1 MHQNLI
7 NVGLVILC
15 VQCCRCDWK
24 TTHSITEQF
33 KCQIPHR
40 RSLRITELLK
50 LNCQDDTVPAHVILN
65 RCDDTTGTCLN
76 QRAICTAIETRR
88 ISFYFQWRRF
98 GETGFRNR
106 TGRTVEHLKCGCNDT
121 ITYGCT

>member
-1 MHQNLI
+1 MVNLFTQQAKLFI
-7 NVGLVILC
+7 NS
-15 VQCCRCDWK
+15 QYFR
-24 TTHSITEQF
+24 
-33 KCQIPHR
+33 
-40 RSLRITELLK
+40 TELIA
-50 LNCQDDTVPAHVILN
+50 TISFYS